1 MKFCPLMKANE
12 KETRG
17 KSCKCSVLKA
27 LLGCSKEP
35 WSVGSKDIRLL
46 LKGANIE
53 IRLEIYV
60 EKGIGT
66 SRLMDA
72 L

>member
-1 MKFCPLMKANE
+1 
-12 KETRG
+12 
-17 KSCKCSVLKA
+17 
-27 LLGCSKEP
+27 LGCSKEP